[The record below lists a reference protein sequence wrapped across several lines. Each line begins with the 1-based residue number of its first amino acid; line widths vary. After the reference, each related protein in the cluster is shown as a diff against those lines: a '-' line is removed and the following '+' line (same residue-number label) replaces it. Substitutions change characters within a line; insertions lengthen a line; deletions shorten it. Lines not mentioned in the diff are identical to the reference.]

1 MMKTENQ
8 TKLQRKGITI
18 SVSPEVKARRTIFA
32 RRILPHVGNKTAEEL
47 KTEIE
52 LQQHWAKINCVT
64 KIKDYTHNKNRIS
77 RQPQHKKLSKPD
89 YWVSAPLSHHN
100 N

>member
-1 MMKTENQ
+1 MFTITTRETDGNKMMITDNQ
-8 TKLQRKGITI
+8 TKLQRKGIAI
-18 SVSPEVKARRTIFA
+18 SVPPEVKARRTIFA

-64 KIKDYTHNKNRIS
+64 KIKDYTHII
-77 RQPQHKKLSKPD
+77 QIVL
-89 YWVSAPLSHHN
+89 
-100 N
+100 